1 MTTQIA
7 DTRPRQ
13 LLRSIGAV
21 LLGFVFVFVTSLGTD
36 QILHVLDVY
45 PPWGEPMYETSDNLL
60 ALAYRTVYA
69 IIGSYI
75 MARFAPY
82 APMRHAMIGGAIGF
96 VLSSMGAIAAISIG
110 NLGPIWF
117 PIALV
122 LTALPC
128 AWVGGL
134 LHRKWHNIMIR
145 VGIGG
150 MDLRAWRGLFFPEK
164 LPKTKE
170 LSHASRRVTSIEV
183 NGTFYSTF
191 TPSTFRRWAEETPD
205 DFIFSLKAPRFAV
218 NRRVLAEAGP
228 SIEKFLA
235 SGVS

>member
-1 MTTQIA
+1 MTTQTT

-36 QILHVLDVY
+36 QILHVLEVY

-69 IIGSYI
+69 IMGSYI

-96 VLSSMGAIAAISIG
+96 VLSSIGAFAAISIG

-128 AWVGGL
+128 AWAGGL
-134 LHRKWHNIMIR
+134 LHRKWH
-145 VGIGG
+145 
-150 MDLRAWRGLFFPEK
+150 
-164 LPKTKE
+164 T
-170 LSHASRRVTSIEV
+170 HQ
-183 NGTFYSTF
+183 
-191 TPSTFRRWAEETPD
+191 
-205 DFIFSLKAPRFAV
+205 
-218 NRRVLAEAGP
+218 
-228 SIEKFLA
+228 
-235 SGVS
+235 

>member
-1 MTTQIA
+1 MTAKIT

-21 LLGFVFVFVTSLGTD
+21 LLGFVFVIVVSLGTD

-96 VLSSMGAIAAISIG
+96 VLSSIGAIAASNIG
-110 NLGPIWF
+110 NLGPLWF
-117 PIALV
+117 PVALV

-128 AWVGGL
+128 AWAGGI
-134 LHRKWHNIMIR
+134 LHRKWHIQ
-145 VGIGG
+145 
-150 MDLRAWRGLFFPEK
+150 
-164 LPKTKE
+164 
-170 LSHASRRVTSIEV
+170 
-183 NGTFYSTF
+183 
-191 TPSTFRRWAEETPD
+191 
-205 DFIFSLKAPRFAV
+205 
-218 NRRVLAEAGP
+218 
-228 SIEKFLA
+228 
-235 SGVS
+235 